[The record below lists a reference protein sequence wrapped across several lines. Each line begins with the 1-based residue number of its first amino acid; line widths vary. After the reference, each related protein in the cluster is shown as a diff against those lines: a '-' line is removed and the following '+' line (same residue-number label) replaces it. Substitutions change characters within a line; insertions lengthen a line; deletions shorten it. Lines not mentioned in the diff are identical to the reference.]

1 MTDENKYA
9 MFPSR
14 RIKPF
19 DGMEITAEVWE
30 EAHAYHSQALQF
42 HNHFFHGL
50 GILSG
55 FEVLASD
62 PADNMVYI
70 MPGAAVDPLGR
81 MLVLAE
87 PVAYDFGDAATG
99 TLYLTISYREKERP
113 TKAASE
119 ESPRYLEQDFVLT
132 ARASLPTQTQIELAR
147 LTRATRNAPIG
158 NAVDQLQPQNNE
170 IDLRYRLQIPLKEL
184 HKLSAGVVYLGKVK
198 NKTHGRGLSALA
210 EELKERSDWSI
221 IVEDNLKLEKSALV
235 YSLLYLVAEG
245 EIAWEEGQISTLKAF
260 LEQDGLLFIETCD
273 KPAATS
279 VSKLCELLRT
289 NPKPVRKEHALLSSP
304 WHFAEAPAG
313 FFKEGE
319 LQAKDRV
326 VLSTFNYGRLWFGEL
341 NEGVP
346 SREAIRS
353 AMEFG
358 QNLVTYLEDQLG

>member
-1 MTDENKYA
+1 MTDENQYA

-30 EAHAYHSQALQF
+30 EAHSYHSQALQF

-55 FEVLASD
+55 LEVVASE

-99 TLYLTISYREKERP
+99 TLYLSLSYREKERGG
-113 TKAASE
+113 KAASE
-119 ESPRYLEQDFVLT
+119 EAPRYLEQDFVLT
-132 ARASLPTQTQIELAR
+132 ARASVPTQTQIELAR
-147 LTRATRNAPIG
+147 LTRAVRNAPIA
-158 NAVDQLQPQNNE
+158 NAVDPLQPQRNE
-170 IDLRYRLQIPLKEL
+170 IDLRYRLQVPLKEL

-198 NKTHGRGLSALA
+198 NKTHGRGLSAMA
-210 EELKERSDWSI
+210 EELKERSAWSL
-221 IVEDNLKLEKSALV
+221 IVEDNLKLDKSVLSF
-235 YSLLYLVAEG
+235 SLLYLVLEG
-245 EIAWEEGQISTLKAF
+245 ELAWDEAQISTLKAF
-260 LEQDGLLFIETCD
+260 LDQDGLLFIENGD
-273 KPAATS
+273 NAAS
-279 VSKLCELLRT
+279 DASQKLCEQLKINL
-289 NPKPVRKEHALLSSP
+289 KPVRKEHALLSRP

-313 FFKEGE
+313 FSKAGE
-319 LQAKDRV
+319 LLAKDNV
-326 VLSTFNYGRLWFGEL
+326 VMSSYNYGRLWFGECE
-341 NEGVP
+341 EGTP
-346 SREAIRS
+346 SREAIRA

-358 QNLVTYLEDQLG
+358 QNLLTYLED

>member
-1 MTDENKYA
+1 MTEENRYA
-9 MFPSR
+9 IFPSR

-30 EAHAYHSQALQF
+30 EAHTYHSQALQF
-42 HNHFFHGL
+42 HNHFFHGV

-87 PVAYDFGDAATG
+87 PVAYDFGDTATG
-99 TLYLTISYREKERP
+99 TLYLTLSYREKEHA

-119 ESPRYLEQDFVLT
+119 EAPRYLEQDFVLT
-132 ARASLPTQTQIELAR
+132 ARGNLPTQTQIELAR

-158 NAVDQLQPQNNE
+158 NAADPLHPQNNE
-170 IDLRYRLQIPLKEL
+170 IDLRYRLQVPSREL
-184 HKLSAGVVYLGKVK
+184 HNLSAGVVYLGKVK
-198 NKTHGRGLSALA
+198 NKTHGRGLSAMA
-210 EELKERSDWSI
+210 EELKIRSDWTL
-221 IVEDNLKLEKSALV
+221 IVEDNLKLDKSALAH
-235 YSLLYLVAEG
+235 SLLYLVLEG
-245 EIAWEEGQISTLKAF
+245 ETAWEEGQVSTLRDF

-273 KPAATS
+273 KEAAGS
-279 VSKLCELLRT
+279 VSKLCEQLKISL
-289 NPKPVRKEHALLSSP
+289 KPVHKQHPLLSSP

-313 FFKEGE
+313 FSKEGD

-326 VLSTFNYGRLWFGEL
+326 VVSSLNYGRLWFGEL
-341 NEGVP
+341 DEGVP
-346 SREAIRS
+346 SREAMRS

-358 QNLVTYLEDQLG
+358 QNLVTYLEDQLA